1 MKLIFGLGIA
11 VCVGLIIATVRA
23 QEFPPGTQG
32 AAGAVAVEMPV
43 PPGVVGK
50 LRERGAKVT
59 GLGDVGGLSGWL
71 VELGGDNAYTLYVAA
86 GGVAVAGL
94 MYGPDG
100 SLLTGSQ
107 LASAGKGDVV
117 VKETARAGSEARP
130 GVGRVLKPG
139 GSEEVPGRGGFT
151 VVADSTP
158 VEARRA
164 PAGLVAKSAGLF
176 GFTLGHRGKVVVVL
190 ADPGCRWS
198 KQAVEQLGREALR
211 GKFRLR
217 VIPVGVLGGS
227 TREAVRIASSVDPA
241 LAWFGRDVAKAD
253 RAGVVWIEESNAVF
267 ERWGENAVPLIAWP
281 AAEGGYVYRVGMI
294 PDVTLWAEEVFGS

>member
-32 AAGAVAVEMPV
+32 AARAVAVEMPV
-43 PPGVVGK
+43 SPGVVGK

-117 VKETARAGSEARP
+117 VKETARAGSEVQP

-164 PAGLVAKSAGLF
+164 PGGLVAKSAGLF

-267 ERWGENAVPLIAWP
+267 ERWGEKAVPLIAWP
-281 AAEGGYVYRVGMI
+281 AAEGGYVYRVGTI